1 MTAARV
7 CAAYNR
13 RPIVVEENSMHGVA
27 VVTGASSGI
36 GEAIA
41 RRLIDSGH
49 TVVGVQR
56 RPPRIRH
63 ERMLHHEADLAD
75 AISAQAAAREI
86 AQHYPVRYLVNNAGA
101 NRPALLEDATP
112 DDLDYVMAVSVRAA
126 MILTQAFAPGM
137 REAKFGRI
145 VSMSSRAVLGK
156 TYRTVYSAAKAAVIG
171 MTRTLS
177 LELAADGITINVVAP
192 GPVGTELFDNG
203 HPIGSKKRQ
212 RVIDSVPV
220 KRVGTPEDVARAV
233 TFLLDDDSGFITGQT
248 LFVCGGSSV
257 SGSGGE

>member
-1 MTAARV
+1 M
-7 CAAYNR
+7 Y
-13 RPIVVEENSMHGVA
+13 GVA

-41 RRLIDSGH
+41 RRLIDQGC
-49 TVVGVQR
+49 TVVGLQR
-56 RPPRIRH
+56 RPPRIKH
-63 ERMLHHEADLAD
+63 ARMLHFETDLAD
-75 AISAQAAAREI
+75 AETARAAAHEI
-86 AQHYPVRYLVNNAGA
+86 ARRYPVRYLVNNAGA
-101 NRPALLEDATP
+101 NRPALLEDAKVE
-112 DDLDYVMAVSVRAA
+112 DLDYVVALNLRAP
-126 MILTQAFAPGM
+126 MILIQGFAPAM
-137 REAKFGRI
+137 RDAKFGRI

-156 TYRTVYSAAKAAVIG
+156 TYRTVYSAAKAGIIG

-177 LELAADGITINVVAP
+177 LELAADGVTINVVAP
-192 GPVGTELFDNG
+192 GPVATELFDNG
-203 HPIGSKKRQ
+203 HPIGSQKRQ

-220 KRVGTPEDVARAV
+220 KRVGTPDDVARAV